1 MYLSE
6 SLQTKWQG
14 VLDHPDLP
22 AIKDPYRKA
31 VTAVILEN
39 QAQEMQKSAGM
50 LYEAS
55 PANSTT
61 FALVNTVSPMTGL
74 FQFCLRNS
82 RSKRADSSSLV

>member
-50 LYEAS
+50 LYETGA
-55 PANSTT
+55 PTNSMGST
-61 FALVNTVSPMTGL
+61 NGG
-74 FQFCLRNS
+74 FQGG
-82 RSKRADSSSLV
+82 SSSACPFEVIDPILISFVRR